1 MVSSVARSL
10 VLLLSLGVI
19 GSSAHAASYTLDAA
33 HTTIG
38 FSVRHMMV
46 SNVKGSFG
54 DFAGTIEFDETNPS
68 AMKASATIQVA
79 SVTTANEKRDDH
91 LRNEDFFDAPKF
103 PAITFETTRVEGSL
117 PNLTLV
123 GNLTIK
129 GVTKE
134 VSIPV
139 EVGGP
144 IVNPWGQTVIG
155 LSGGTTINRQDFGL
169 TWSKNLDGGGVV
181 VGDEV
186 KLILEIE
193 ATKQ

>member
-1 MVSSVARSL
+1 MHGSL
-10 VLLLSLGVI
+10 KKSFAAIMAAGMLG
-19 GSSAHAASYTLDAA
+19 SFAQAATYKLDAS

-54 DFAGTIEFDETNPS
+54 QFDGTIEFDEKDPAS
-68 AMKASATIQVA
+68 MKASAVIQVA
-79 SVTTANEKRDDH
+79 SIDTANEKRDDH
-91 LRNEDFFDAPKF
+91 LRNEDFFDAPQF
-103 PAITFETTRVEGSL
+103 PTITFETTRVEGTL

-144 IVNPWGQTVIG
+144 ITNPWGSVIIG

-169 TWSKNLDGGGVV
+169 TWSKALDGGGVV

-186 KLILEIE
+186 RLILEIE
-193 ATKQ
+193 AIKQ

>member
-1 MVSSVARSL
+1 MQSIIKSSV
-10 VLLLSLGVI
+10 VGLLTLGLASTV
-19 GSSAHAASYTLDAA
+19 AQAATYKLDAA

-38 FSVRHMMV
+38 FSVKHLMV

-54 DFAGTIEFDETNPS
+54 EFDGTIEFDEANPS
-68 AMKASATIQVA
+68 AMKASAVVQVA
-79 SVTTANEKRDDH
+79 SINTANEKRDEH
-91 LRNEDFFDAPKF
+91 LRSADFFDAATHPT
-103 PAITFETTRVEGSL
+103 ITFESTRVEGSL

-123 GNLTIK
+123 GNLTIR

-144 IVNPWGQTVIG
+144 ITNPWGKVVIG
-155 LSGGTTINRQDFGL
+155 LSGGTTINRQDFGVN
-169 TWSKNLDGGGVV
+169 WSKALDGGGVV

-193 ATKQ
+193 AIKE

>member
-1 MVSSVARSL
+1 MTSYLKCSLAALLTLGAVSATSQ
-10 VLLLSLGVI
+10 
-19 GSSAHAASYTLDAA
+19 AATYKLDAS

-54 DFAGTIEFDETNPS
+54 QFDGTIEFDETNPS
-68 AMKASATIQVA
+68 AMKASAVIQVA
-79 SVTTANEKRDDH
+79 SIDTANEKRDEH
-91 LRNEDFFDAPKF
+91 LRGADFFDAEAHPT
-103 PAITFETTRVEGSL
+103 ITFETTRVEGSL

-144 IVNPWGQTVIG
+144 ITNPWGKVVIG
-155 LSGGTTINRQDFGL
+155 LSGGTTINRQDFGVN
-169 TWSKNLDGGGVV
+169 WSKSLDGGGVV

-193 ATKQ
+193 AIKE

>member
-1 MVSSVARSL
+1 MHVSFKKSFAAL
-10 VLLLSLGVI
+10 MAAGMLG
-19 GSSAHAASYTLDAA
+19 SFAQAATYKLDAA
-33 HTTIG
+33 HSTIG

-54 DFAGTIEFDETNPS
+54 EFDGTIEFDENDPAS
-68 AMKASATIQVA
+68 MKASAVIQVA
-79 SVTTANEKRDDH
+79 SIDTANEKRDDH
-91 LRNEDFFDAPKF
+91 LRNEDFFDAPQF
-103 PAITFETTRVEGSL
+103 PTITFETTRVEGTL

-144 IVNPWGQTVIG
+144 ITNPWGSVIIG

-169 TWSKNLDGGGVV
+169 TWSKALDGGGVV

-186 KLILEIE
+186 RLILEIE
-193 ATKQ
+193 AIKQ

>member
-1 MVSSVARSL
+1 MVKSLACSFAVLLAVGTMGSSV
-10 VLLLSLGVI
+10 
-19 GSSAHAASYTLDAA
+19 HAATYTLDAA

-54 DFAGTIEFDETNPS
+54 EFEGTIEFDETNPS
-68 AMKASATIQVA
+68 AMTASATIKVA
-79 SVTTANEKRDDH
+79 SVDTANEKRDDH
-91 LRNEDFFDAPKF
+91 LRNEDFFDAPQF
-103 PAITFETTRVEGSL
+103 PTITFVTTRVEGAL

-123 GNLTIK
+123 GDLTIK

-144 IVNPWGQTVIG
+144 IANPWGQIVIG

-169 TWSKNLDGGGVV
+169 TWSKSLDGGGVV

>member
-1 MVSSVARSL
+1 MHKSL
-10 VLLLSLGVI
+10 KKSFALLMTAGMLG
-19 GSSAHAASYTLDAA
+19 SFAQAATYKLDAA

-54 DFAGTIEFDETNPS
+54 EFEGTIEFDENDPS
-68 AMKASATIQVA
+68 SMKASAVIQVA
-79 SVTTANEKRDDH
+79 SIDTANEKRDDH
-91 LRNEDFFDAPKF
+91 LRNEDFFDAPQF
-103 PAITFETTRVEGSL
+103 PTITFETTRVEGEL

-123 GNLTIK
+123 GNLTMK

-144 IVNPWGQTVIG
+144 ITNPWGSVIIG

-169 TWSKNLDGGGVV
+169 TWSKALDGGGVV
-181 VGDEV
+181 VGDQV
-186 KLILEIE
+186 RLILEIE
-193 ATKQ
+193 AIKQ

>member
-1 MVSSVARSL
+1 MVKSLACSFAVLLAVGTMGSSV
-10 VLLLSLGVI
+10 
-19 GSSAHAASYTLDAA
+19 HAATYTLDAA

-54 DFAGTIEFDETNPS
+54 EFEGTIEFDETNPS
-68 AMKASATIQVA
+68 AMTASATIKVA
-79 SVTTANEKRDDH
+79 SVDTANEKRDDH
-91 LRNEDFFDAPKF
+91 LRNEDFFDAPQF
-103 PAITFETTRVEGSL
+103 PTITFVTTRVEGTL

-123 GNLTIK
+123 GDLTIK

-144 IVNPWGQTVIG
+144 IANPWGQIVIG

-169 TWSKNLDGGGVV
+169 TWSKSLDGGGVV